1 MKSVSSI
8 LVGSMVLA
16 LSQASTAGVSNIFVS
31 NSGDQTLSLIRCVT
45 SGGKQPIK
53 CREKERMEAGF
64 KTSWPANQFDG
75 HPAWWWSGLS
85 GEVIGVKAKS
95 SLQPLKN
102 GNNLVR
108 VNTYELPGAPIKTG
122 SRSNFIGISPDGRSA
137 WNSAREIDEIQEIIT
152 DPDHPDFGTIALR
165 IHVPDMDPG
174 TGPTE
179 SKGAARPCDAT
190 MTPDGRYFM
199 EPDLGGESM
208 TVVDTVTK
216 QIIHQVLPPLA
227 DGSDKVL
234 PFMATTNGKIVLV
247 ENLELDNTYDVWDV
261 SALPDEPIHLKKI
274 TQADGLGINAMTS
287 EFLPNGRYAYLVMNG
302 VADAAPG
309 SADAS
314 RLDVLDVMADSDSY
328 LEIVNTVELPG
339 NCGAHTGDFSN
350 DGRYFFVNC
359 SRIDQ
364 LVVVDTETDMAVDS
378 IATGAAPRAV
388 IVR

>member
-1 MKSVSSI
+1 MKRVFT
-8 LVGSMVLA
+8 LLAGSMAVV
-16 LSQASTAGVSNIFVS
+16 LSQTSAAGVSNIFVS
-31 NSGDQTLSLIRCVT
+31 NSADQTLSLVRCVT
-45 SGGKQPIK
+45 SSGKNPIK
-53 CREKERMEAGF
+53 CREKERMAVGF
-64 KTSWPANQFDG
+64 KTSWPANQYDG

-85 GEVIGVKAKS
+85 GEVIGIKAKS
-95 SLQPLKN
+95 SLKPLKN
-102 GNNLVR
+102 PNNLATVD
-108 VNTYELPGAPIKTG
+108 TYDLPGAPIKTG

-152 DPDHPDFGTIALR
+152 DPSHPDFGTIVQR
-165 IHVPDMDPG
+165 IPVPDMDPG

-179 SKGAARPCDAT
+179 SKGGARPCDAT

-261 SALPDEPIHLKKI
+261 SDLPDAPIHLKKI
-274 TQADGLGINAMTS
+274 TQADGLGVNAQTS
-287 EFLPNGRYAYLVMNG
+287 EFLPNGRYAYLIMNG
-302 VADAAPG
+302 VVNEPSG
-309 SADAS
+309 SPDAS
-314 RLDVLDVMADSDSY
+314 RLDVLDVMEDSGTY
-328 LEIVNTVELPG
+328 LQIVKTVELPG

-364 LVVVDTETDMAVDS
+364 LVVVDTTTDTAVQS
-378 IATGAAPRAV
+378 IPVGGTPRAV